1 MKFLHTS
8 DWHLG
13 RLFHNVS
20 LLEDQAHALAQ
31 IVALAVEHAVDAV
44 LIAGDIYDRAVPPA
58 SAIALLDETLH
69 CLSHTHN
76 IPVILISGNHD
87 SPERLAFGARQLANQ
102 NIHILHQLKDSHKP
116 VIIKS
121 ANETTAIYGIPYH
134 TPEQIRSDFQIPC
147 TTFDQ
152 AQRHML
158 EQILSQPTP
167 TDFQIL
173 MSHCFVDGA
182 DACDS
187 ERPLSIGGADRVS
200 ASPML
205 NFDYV
210 ALGHLH
216 GQQQRGAAH
225 IRYSGSP
232 LKYSFSEENHNKA
245 VTLVELQKGRA
256 ATSQQLAIKPLRNM
270 RTLTGKIGDL
280 IANGKSDPHREDYLA
295 ITLTDEHAILDAM
308 AKLRSA
314 YPNVLLLEK
323 TFLQREQ
330 QLPQGTQRLQKNTLA
345 MFQDF
350 YQELQGASLSGEQEK
365 YLEQV
370 LTDINANTAKGEK
383 SV

>member
-20 LLEDQAHALAQ
+20 LLEDQAHALSQ
-31 IVALAVEHAVDAV
+31 IIGLAVEHNVDAV
-44 LIAGDIYDRAVPPA
+44 LVAGDIYDRAVPPA
-58 SAIALLDETLH
+58 GAIALLDEALHTL
-69 CLSHTHN
+69 SSVHN

-87 SPERLAFGARQLANQ
+87 SAERLAFGARQLASQ
-102 NIHILHQLKDSHKP
+102 NVHILHQLKDSQNP
-116 VIIKS
+116 VTVKS
-121 ANETTAIYGIPYH
+121 KLGESAAIYGIPYH
-134 TPEQIRSDFQIPC
+134 TPEQIRSDFQQPC
-147 TTFDQ
+147 STFDQ
-152 AQRHML
+152 AQRFMV
-158 EQILSQPTP
+158 ERIQSQPT
-167 TDFQIL
+167 TADFQIL

-200 ASPML
+200 ASPMAH
-205 NFDYV
+205 FDYV

-216 GQQQRGAAH
+216 GQQQRGAEH

-232 LKYSFSEENHNKA
+232 LKYSFSEENHHKA
-245 VTLVELQKGRA
+245 VTLVELQKGQPA
-256 ATSQQLAIKPLRNM
+256 NSQQLAIKPLRNM
-270 RTLTGKIGDL
+270 RTLEGSIDAL
-280 IANGKSDPHREDYLA
+280 ITNAKDDPHSEDYLA
-295 ITLTDEHAILDAM
+295 ITLTDQHAILDAM
-308 AKLRSA
+308 AKLRGV

-330 QLPQGTQRLQKNTLA
+330 QLPQSGQRLQKNTLA

-350 YQELQGASLSGEQEK
+350 YQELQGTALTQEQEQ

-370 LTDINANTAKGEK
+370 LTDLNKQISQGDQ
-383 SV
+383 

>member
-31 IVALAVEHAVDAV
+31 ITALAVEHAVDAV

-58 SAIALLDETLH
+58 NAIALLDETLH
-69 CLSHTHN
+69 TLATVHN
-76 IPVILISGNHD
+76 IPVVLISGNHD
-87 SPERLAFGARQLANQ
+87 SADRLAFGARQLASQ
-102 NIHILHQLKDSHKP
+102 NIHILHQLKDSHSP
-116 VIIKS
+116 VTIKNS
-121 ANETTAIYGIPYH
+121 HGEYAAIYGIPYH
-134 TPEQIRSDFQIPC
+134 TPEQIRSDFQEPC

-152 AQRHML
+152 AQRYMVERVL
-158 EQILSQPTP
+158 AQPTP
-167 TDFQIL
+167 ADFQIL

-200 ASPML
+200 ATPMM

-245 VTLVELQKGRA
+245 VTLVELLKGQPA
-256 ATSQQLAIKPLRNM
+256 STQQLAIKPLRNM
-270 RTLTGKIGDL
+270 RTLTGTIETL
-280 IANGKSDPHREDYLA
+280 IANAKDDPNNEDYLA

-350 YQELQGASLSGEQEK
+350 YHELQGANLSDEQEK

-370 LTDINANTAKGEK
+370 LTDLNANAAQGGK
-383 SV
+383 

>member
-20 LLEDQAHALAQ
+20 LLEDQAHALSQ
-31 IVALAVEHAVDAV
+31 IIGLAVEHNVDAV
-44 LIAGDIYDRAVPPA
+44 LVAGDIYDRAVPPA
-58 SAIALLDETLH
+58 GAIALLDEALHTL
-69 CLSHTHN
+69 SSVHN

-87 SPERLAFGARQLANQ
+87 SAERLAFGARQLASQ
-102 NIHILHQLKDSHKP
+102 NVHILHQLKDSQNP
-116 VIIKS
+116 VTVKS
-121 ANETTAIYGIPYH
+121 KLGESAAIYGIPYH
-134 TPEQIRSDFQIPC
+134 TPEQIRSDFQQPC
-147 TTFDQ
+147 STFDQ
-152 AQRHML
+152 AQRFMV
-158 EQILSQPTP
+158 ERIQSQPT
-167 TDFQIL
+167 TADFQIL

-200 ASPML
+200 ASPMAH
-205 NFDYV
+205 FDYV

-216 GQQQRGAAH
+216 GQQQRGAEH

-232 LKYSFSEENHNKA
+232 LKYSFSEENHHKA
-245 VTLVELQKGRA
+245 VTLVELQKGQPA
-256 ATSQQLAIKPLRNM
+256 NSQQLAIKPLRNM
-270 RTLTGKIGDL
+270 RTLEGSIDAL
-280 IANGKSDPHREDYLA
+280 ITNAKDDPHSEDYLA
-295 ITLTDEHAILDAM
+295 ITLTDQHAILDAM
-308 AKLRSA
+308 AKLRCV

-330 QLPQGTQRLQKNTLA
+330 QLPQSGQRLQKNTLA

-350 YQELQGASLSGEQEK
+350 YQELQGTALTQEQEQ

-370 LTDINANTAKGEK
+370 LTDLNKQISQGDQ
-383 SV
+383 